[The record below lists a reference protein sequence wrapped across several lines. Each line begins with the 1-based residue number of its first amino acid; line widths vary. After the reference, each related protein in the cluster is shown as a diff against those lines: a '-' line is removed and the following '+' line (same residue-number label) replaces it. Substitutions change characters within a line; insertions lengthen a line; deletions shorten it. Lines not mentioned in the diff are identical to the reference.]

1 MKIIGII
8 PARMESTR
16 LPGKPLIKLGN
27 KSMIQRVYESAIKCR
42 QLNDLFVAT
51 PNDEIY
57 DHVSNF
63 GKAILTSNNPINGT
77 ERVYE
82 AYKKIDHKYDFIIN
96 IQGDEPFIKS
106 NQIDDLIKIC
116 KYPNEICTL
125 VKEEK
130 YSKKLENNSIM
141 KVVKD
146 LNDEALYFSRS
157 LIPFNN
163 KNNLYNKH
171 ICIYAYTPS
180 ILDKIISI
188 EPSPLEIAESLEQL
202 RWLENGLKIK
212 IKTTKYDSFS
222 IDTKDDLIYANKKYI

>member
-8 PARMESTR
+8 PARMESKR
-16 LPGKPLIKLGN
+16 LPGKPLIKLGD
-27 KSMIQRVYESAIKCR
+27 KSMIQRVYESAIECK

-57 DHVSNF
+57 NHVTNF

-82 AYKKIDHKYDFIIN
+82 AYKKIDFNYDFIIN
-96 IQGDEPFIKS
+96 IQGDEPFIQR

-116 KYPNEICTL
+116 KHPNQICTL

-157 LIPFNN
+157 LIPFNSN
-163 KNNLYNKH
+163 ETLYHKH

-180 ILDKIISI
+180 ILSKIISI
-188 EPSPLEIAESLEQL
+188 KPSPLELAESLEQL

-222 IDTKDDLIYANKKYI
+222 IDTENDLLYANKNYI